1 MLKAGRFANINGVVC
16 RAKKAISGCNECI
29 FDNVAS
35 CPGATLLDEHHQPF
49 ECINNGII
57 FNKI

>member
-1 MLKAGRFANINGVVC
+1 MLKPGRFANINGVIC
-16 RAKKAISGCNECI
+16 RAKKATNDCDGCI

-35 CPGATLLDEHHQPF
+35 CPGVTLLDEHHMPF

-57 FNKI
+57 FSKI